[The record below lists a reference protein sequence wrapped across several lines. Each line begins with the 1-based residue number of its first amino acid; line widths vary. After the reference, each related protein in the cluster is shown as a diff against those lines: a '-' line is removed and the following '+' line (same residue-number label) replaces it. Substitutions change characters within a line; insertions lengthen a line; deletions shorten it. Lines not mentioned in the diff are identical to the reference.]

1 MTRSNTSERTRQLL
15 ITRLRKPIAGLMM
28 ATAILLVLGGCS
40 SKSTSTSTAATPTPS
55 MTMAHSPPPA
65 AKFTLAS
72 PDIAAGVQIPLEY
85 SKYGQNISPALTW
98 TAPPANTAELI
109 LHMDDRFGEGQ
120 SFTHWLVY
128 GITPATTS
136 FTRNA
141 VPSGAIQGANSGGEN
156 NYYGP
161 EPPPGESH
169 DYHFTIYAL
178 SKKLDVAPGANWKT
192 VKAAMEGNLLG
203 QAEFSA
209 PFKRP

>member
-1 MTRSNTSERTRQLL
+1 MTRSNTSERIHQIL
-15 ITRLRKPIAGLMM
+15 ITRLRIPIAGLMM
-28 ATAILLVLGGCS
+28 ATALLLLLAGCS
-40 SKSTSTSTAATPTPS
+40 SKSAPASTAATPPPS
-55 MTMAHSPPPA
+55 MTMTHSPE
-65 AKFTLAS
+65 AKFTFAS

-85 SKYGQNISPALTW
+85 SKYGQNTSPALTW
-98 TAPPANTAELI
+98 TTPPANTAELI
-109 LHMDDRFGEGQ
+109 VHMDDRFGEGQ

-128 GITPATTS
+128 GIAPANSS

-141 VPSGAIQGANSGGEN
+141 VPGGAIQGANSGGEN

-192 VKAAMEGNLLG
+192 VKVAMEGNLLG